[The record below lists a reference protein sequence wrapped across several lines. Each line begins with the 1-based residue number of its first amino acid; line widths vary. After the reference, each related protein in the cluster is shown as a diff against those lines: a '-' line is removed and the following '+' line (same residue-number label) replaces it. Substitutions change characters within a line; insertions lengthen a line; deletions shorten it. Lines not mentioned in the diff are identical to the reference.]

1 MNENTFDGVLTHA
14 MSSPRD
20 ERMLALIDDLRAQA
34 AETSLAEFKENYDAP
49 AMIGKLI
56 SGISN
61 AARIAKQDSGYVVWG
76 VRDADH
82 AVVGTTF
89 DPATAKH
96 QRQPLEFWLH
106 QRLRPGVAFSFQA
119 VEHPQGRIVLLEIPA
134 APTAPVEFEHMAY
147 DRIGS
152 ATPRLADN
160 PHRQQA
166 LWEQLRPY
174 AWETGVAQ
182 SFASEDAVLA
192 LLDVESCF
200 RLLRLPTPDGAQR
213 ALSVLEQHRLIS
225 PDAGGKWNISNLG
238 AILLAKDLRDFEP
251 NLARKAIRFVA
262 YDGDGRTATVT
273 HREDF
278 FRGYANGFEDLN
290 AHVNTLLPAREDGN
304 SPIRDARTF
313 VPAVAIR
320 EVVANALIHQDMS
333 MAGTGPTIELFRN
346 RLEITNPGK
355 PLVAPERFIDFPP
368 RSRNQALASLMR
380 RFGLCEE
387 MGTGVDKVIAAA
399 EEGRLPPPEF
409 QAQGS
414 ATRTI
419 LFGPRRFAQMTTEE
433 RRRACYQHTVLR
445 FLGDERMR
453 NATLRERFGVAEHN
467 AAQISGVIRL
477 ALDADLIRPADRARP
492 RSGYVPH
499 WA

>member
-1 MNENTFDGVLTHA
+1 MNSL
-14 MSSPRD
+14 PQD
-20 ERMLALIDDLRAQA
+20 ERRLALIDELRARS
-34 AETSLAEFKENYDAP
+34 AETSLAEFKENRDDP
-49 AMIGKLI
+49 AMIGRLI

-61 AARIAKQDSGYVVWG
+61 AARIAGQDCGYIVWC

-96 QRQPLEFWLH
+96 KRQPLEFWLH

-119 VEHPQGRIVLLEIPA
+119 LAHAQGRVVLLEIPA
-134 APTAPVEFEHMAY
+134 APTAPVEFERTAY

-160 PHRQQA
+160 PGRQRA
-166 LWEQLRPY
+166 LWDQLRSN
-174 AWETGVAQ
+174 AWETGIAQ
-182 SFASEDAVLA
+182 PFADEDAVLA
-192 LLDVESCF
+192 RLDVASYFE
-200 RLLRLPTPDGAQR
+200 LLGLPPPGSAKR
-213 ALSVLEQHRLIS
+213 ILSALEQDRLIA
-225 PDAGGKWNISNLG
+225 PDVGGKWNVHNLG
-238 AILLAKDLRDFEP
+238 AILFAKDLRDFQP
-251 NLARKAIRFVA
+251 GLARKAVRFVV

-278 FRGYANGFEDLN
+278 VRGYASGFEALN
-290 AHVNTLLPAREDGN
+290 AHVNTLLPAREEGDT
-304 SPIRDARTF
+304 PIRDARAL
-313 VPAVAIR
+313 VPPVAIR
-320 EVVANALIHQDMS
+320 EVTANALIHQDMTVGG
-333 MAGTGPTIELFRN
+333 AGPTIELFRN
-346 RLEITNPGK
+346 RLEITNPGA

-368 RSRNQALASLMR
+368 RSRNEALASLMR

-387 MGTGVDKVIAAA
+387 LGTGVDKVIAAA
-399 EEGRLPPPEF
+399 EQERLPPPEF
-409 QAQGS
+409 QGEAS

-419 LFGPRRFAQMTTEE
+419 LFGPRRFAEMTTEE

-445 FLGDERMR
+445 YLDGNRMR

-467 AAQISGVIRL
+467 SAQISGVIRH
-477 ALDADLIRPADRARP
+477 ALNARLIRSADRARP
-492 RSGYVPH
+492 RSGYVPF